1 MAADCA
7 LMVCLWGNSVEPPT
21 LARATDSHTI
31 GHLFHIDVVG
41 QVRLLAYVTAHGS
54 GISVVSSFLAC
65 TPAVSAGVVSG
76 SLVLP
81 ALICSLNTLSMSVS
95 MAHRSL
101 ADGPS

>member
-1 MAADCA
+1 MRRSFACQ
-7 LMVCLWGNSVEPPT
+7 LLFCEVLEEPHEHGRGLCLCLWGNSVEPPT

-65 TPAVSAGVVSG
+65 TPAVSAGWCPV
-76 SLVLP
+76 
-81 ALICSLNTLSMSVS
+81 
-95 MAHRSL
+95 RSFY
-101 ADGPS
+101 PH

>member
-65 TPAVSAGVVSG
+65 TPQSVRGGVRFARFTRIDLLTEYTEYDCKHG
-76 SLVLP
+76 SQEL
-81 ALICSLNTLSMSVS
+81 
-95 MAHRSL
+95 
-101 ADGPS
+101 G